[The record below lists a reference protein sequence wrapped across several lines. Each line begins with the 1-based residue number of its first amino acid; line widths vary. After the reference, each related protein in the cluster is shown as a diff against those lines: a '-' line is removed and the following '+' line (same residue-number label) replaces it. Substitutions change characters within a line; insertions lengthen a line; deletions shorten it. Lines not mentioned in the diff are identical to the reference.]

1 MDRKAK
7 RNERGLR
14 KKDPP
19 SDRQA
24 DRTRVRKKKK
34 ERKRTSKQRKK

>member
-7 RNERGLR
+7 QNERGLR

-24 DRTRVRKKKK
+24 DRTRERRKKKK
-34 ERKRTSKQRKK
+34 KTN

>member
-14 KKDPP
+14 KNDPP
-19 SDRQA
+19 TDRQA
-24 DRTRVRKKKK
+24 EPNEK
-34 ERKRTSKQRKK
+34 ERKKTNKQTKEEMKD

>member
-1 MDRKAK
+1 MGRKAK

-24 DRTRVRKKKK
+24 DRTKIKK
-34 ERKRTSKQRKK
+34 ERKRTSKQRKN